1 MNRIVSPW
9 CALFCATF
17 AGPTMASG
25 ALTTLYEFKG
35 TPDAANPAANIA
47 VDASGDIF
55 GGTQGGGRHGE
66 GAIFEL
72 SPPTGGQTK
81 WSETRIGH
89 FPGTRA
95 GTGLYGGVIRNKHGN
110 LYGVALDGGANG
122 CGSVFEIRDS
132 KLGFKQSTHWV
143 FQGGKTDGCLPSAA
157 LTMDDGGAL
166 YGNTFYGGANND
178 GVVFKVAPPV
188 SGAGPWTETVIRSF
202 DGSVDGSPSDQM
214 TFDDVGNMYGTAYEG
229 GSGGEGVVW
238 ELTPPVQGST
248 TWTRTVLWSFS
259 GLDGAE
265 PTRGP
270 LVMLPS
276 GVLVGTCHSGGE
288 YGHGVVYQLKPPAQ
302 GQKNWRE
309 STIWAFEGGALG
321 GDPTSGVARA
331 SHGELIVPTDD
342 SNGAIIE
349 LLPPTEQGASWTEK
363 TLWQFSGGDGSEPEM
378 PPLLRSNHVI
388 EGTTNSGGLGYG
400 TVWRLEW

>member
-1 MNRIVSPW
+1 
-9 CALFCATF
+9 
-17 AGPTMASG
+17 
-25 ALTTLYEFKG
+25 
-35 TPDAANPAANIA
+35 
-47 VDASGDIF
+47 
-55 GGTQGGGRHGE
+55 
-66 GAIFEL
+66 
-72 SPPTGGQTK
+72 
-81 WSETRIGH
+81 
-89 FPGTRA
+89 
-95 GTGLYGGVIRNKHGN
+95 
-110 LYGVALDGGANG
+110 
-122 CGSVFEIRDS
+122 
-132 KLGFKQSTHWV
+132 
-143 FQGGKTDGCLPSAA
+143 
-157 LTMDDGGAL
+157 
-166 YGNTFYGGANND
+166 
-178 GVVFKVAPPV
+178 
-188 SGAGPWTETVIRSF
+188 
-202 DGSVDGSPSDQM
+202 
-214 TFDDVGNMYGTAYEG
+214 
-229 GSGGEGVVW
+229 
-238 ELTPPVQGST
+238 
-248 TWTRTVLWSFS
+248 
-259 GLDGAE
+259 
-265 PTRGP
+265 
-270 LVMLPS
+270 MLPS